1 MGLPKIELPLFE
13 LEIPSTKAKFKYRP
27 FTVKEEKILLI
38 AQESGELS
46 QIVLAVKQ
54 IIQNCVYGIDVE
66 KLAVFDLEYI
76 LLNLRIKSVNN
87 AAKFNITDP
96 DTDET
101 VELELDLENI
111 KILKKEESTPNVYI
125 SDESYLVM
133 RYPSINEVLLLQKE
147 ESGESDIIDIMVS
160 CIDNIV
166 NGEEVFKTE
175 DFTQQ
180 EMYDFLESLPSTVI
194 GDIENFF
201 SNMPSLRHEI
211 KYKNSEGNEKTFV
224 IEGLNSFF
232 L

>member
-13 LEIPSTKAKFKYRP
+13 VEIPSTKQKVKYRP

-54 IIQNCVYGIDVE
+54 IIQNCVYDIDVE

-87 AAKFNITDP
+87 AAKFNVTDP

-111 KILKKEESTPNVYI
+111 KILKKEEITPNVYI

-147 ESGESDIIDIMVS
+147 ESGEKDIIDIMVS